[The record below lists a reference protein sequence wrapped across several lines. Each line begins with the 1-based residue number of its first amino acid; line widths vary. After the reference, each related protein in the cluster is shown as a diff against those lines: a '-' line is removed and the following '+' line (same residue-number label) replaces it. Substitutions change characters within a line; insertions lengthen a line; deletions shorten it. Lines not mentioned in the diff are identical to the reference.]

1 MEEKLQQTADRLKH
15 FPGNVKGEVFR
26 THAEYIKYKE
36 GEEGIKKIEEKM
48 AKLGVPI
55 TFEEVKSF
63 TWISEG
69 KSSLLIVTAKEIFNW
84 TDEDVFEMGR
94 FSPRVSFVLKIVTQF
109 VSIDT
114 LFKNAEKYWYNNYDF
129 GRLEAVNYNGEKK
142 EITIREY
149 GIETHPTVCLYH
161 AGYLKGL
168 CEFSVRSTDITI
180 EETVCVHRGGEYHEF
195 LIKW

>member
-1 MEEKLQQTADRLKH
+1 MEETLEQTADRLKH

-26 THAEYIKYKE
+26 THAEYIRHKE

-48 AKLGVPI
+48 AELGVPI

-63 TWISEG
+63 TWVSEG
-69 KSSLLIVTAKEIFNW
+69 KSSLLIVAAKEVFSW

-129 GRLEAVNYNGEKK
+129 GKLEAVNYDAEKK

-149 GIETHPTVCLYH
+149 GIETHPIVCGYH

-168 CEFSVRSTDITI
+168 CEFSVRSKNITV
-180 EETVCVHRGGEYHEF
+180 EETACIHKGGNYHEF